1 MNERSFFQVM
11 SNWLLSIVSSL
22 HKWSDDAESSGKI
35 LFSAV
40 VLSMI
45 LYKLT
50 QTKRSYALIKVGG
63 TEQFSMERLTNLLEM
78 LVLKPNI
85 VKKECIEYDFLIGML
100 SDQRLVHHNAG
111 DFLV

>member
-1 MNERSFFQVM
+1 MNERSFLQVM

-22 HKWSDDAESSGKI
+22 HKWSDDAGKI

>member
-1 MNERSFFQVM
+1 MNEQSFFQVM

-22 HKWSDDAESSGKI
+22 HKWSDDAGKI

-63 TEQFSMERLTNLLEM
+63 TEQFSMERLTILLEM

>member
-1 MNERSFFQVM
+1 MNDLFSQVM
-11 SNWLLSIVSSL
+11 SYWLSSIVSSL
-22 HKWSDDAESSGKI
+22 HKWSDDAGKI

-85 VKKECIEYDFLIGML
+85 VIKECIEYDFLIGML